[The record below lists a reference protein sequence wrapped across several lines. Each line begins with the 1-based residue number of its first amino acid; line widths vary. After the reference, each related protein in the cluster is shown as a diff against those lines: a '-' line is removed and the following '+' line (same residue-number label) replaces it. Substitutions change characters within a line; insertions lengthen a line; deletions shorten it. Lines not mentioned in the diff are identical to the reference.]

1 MTEQHPLTDEKCKD
15 LMQGLP
21 KYASEIED
29 DDVIKVIRAAA
40 DWQLE
45 QVIEWLEEKGLLRY
59 VYGDAFATLDTY
71 EVIADLRKAMR
82 PQEES

>member
-40 DWQLE
+40 DWQLK
-45 QVIEWLEEKGLLRY
+45 QVTE
-59 VYGDAFATLDTY
+59 F
-71 EVIADLRKAMR
+71 IAAHPMLGEDVALYFFKAMR
-82 PQEES
+82 PQQQEDN